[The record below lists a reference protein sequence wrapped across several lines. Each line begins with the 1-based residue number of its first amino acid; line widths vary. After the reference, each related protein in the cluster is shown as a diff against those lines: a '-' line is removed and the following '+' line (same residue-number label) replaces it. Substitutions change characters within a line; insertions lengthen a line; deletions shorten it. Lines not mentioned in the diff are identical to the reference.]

1 MKDCKAVALQFAI
14 KPMQVDD
21 NMKIIHDNIAACV
34 QEAKPDLVVLPESI
48 TTGFTPIGGREAL
61 HKAVDTIP
69 GRLTGEV
76 QRWAQKYGCT
86 IVFPTYE
93 RGPQDDGTVYNSAA
107 VIDETGILG
116 VYRKTHPFS
125 SERLAFPEQNSANP
139 GWTTPGT
146 KPLCVK
152 TRFGKL
158 GVVICYDGDFPELAR
173 ATTILGAEIIARPSA
188 LMRTYEHWELTNRA
202 RAYDNHV
209 YWVATNSVGR
219 DAGGAYFFGGSM
231 ICDPTG
237 FTMTRCRASD
247 EYCAAILKADP
258 LKFVAPGSSVKQNF
272 DHLQDRN
279 LASYQNIFQ
288 AANGPFEPSARVPYK
303 REDA

>member
-1 MKDCKAVALQFAI
+1 MKECKAVALQFGI

-34 QEAKPDLVVLPESI
+34 EDTKPDLIVLPESI

-61 HKAVDTIP
+61 YKAIDTIP
-69 GRLTGEV
+69 GKLTNEV
-76 QRWAQKYGCT
+76 VKWAKKYNCC

-93 RGPQDDGTVYNSAA
+93 RAPEQDGRVYNSAA
-107 VIDETGILG
+107 IIDETGLLG
-116 VYRKTHPFS
+116 VYRKTHPFTA
-125 SERLAFPEQNSANP
+125 ERLALPEEGSANP
-139 GWTTPGT
+139 GWTTPGS
-146 KPLCVK
+146 KPLCVD

-173 ATTILGAEIIARPSA
+173 ATAIMGAEIIARPSA

-209 YWVATNSVGR
+209 YWVASNAVGQ

-247 EYCAAILKADP
+247 EYCSAILKPDA
-258 LKFVAPGSSVKQNF
+258 LKFVAPGSNVKQTF
-272 DHLQDRN
+272 DHMQDRN
-279 LASYQNIFQ
+279 CASYENLF
-288 AANGPFEPSARVPYK
+288 AKANSAFEPSVRVPYK
-303 REDA
+303 R